1 MKLPVVVWEAVV
13 DEWTT
18 AMISDKER
26 TYDLLEPNK
35 PSQVKHMNFA
45 EVLIWFDFHALLLWL
60 CLLSFCFCFV
70 FQQTKEEVIFFVY
83 CVQSLFS
90 CPHRITKDFKYIL
103 FPSHSPALCTLPTSI
118 CIAFRNDLACSKAA
132 RCLHTR
138 NPDTPSFC
146 VPHLS
151 HLLHLP
157 ALTIIK
163 VRFVHVGT
171 DPQCFHQHIT
181 VGFSA
186 LLQSVKKRTHG
197 QKTNTL
203 QTSTAVW

>member
-1 MKLPVVVWEAVV
+1 M
-13 DEWTT
+13 
-18 AMISDKER
+18 R
-26 TYDLLEPNK
+26 Y
-35 PSQVKHMNFA
+35 
-45 EVLIWFDFHALLLWL
+45 
-60 CLLSFCFCFV
+60 CYGFV
-70 FQQTKEEVIFFVY
+70 FFRSVYALFFSRQKKKWFFFVY

-90 CPHRITKDFKYIL
+90 CPHRITKDFKYIF

-118 CIAFRNDLACSKAA
+118 CIVFRNDLACSKAA

-157 ALTIIK
+157 ALMIIK
-163 VRFVHVGT
+163 VWFVHMLERILSAFT
-171 DPQCFHQHIT
+171 NT
-181 VGFSA
+181 LGFSA
-186 LLQSVKKRTHG
+186 LLQSVEKRTHG
-197 QKTNTL
+197 QKTNTR